1 MSAPSAAVDKPVLL
15 IVDDDPLITDTL
27 SYYLGT
33 DFQVFTVGSRPAA
46 IDWLQSQAGP
56 PPLALVDLGLPPT
69 PHRPQEGFALIS
81 ELLTRA
87 PTIRIV
93 VLSGQNDTANARH
106 ARALGAVEF
115 VAKPAIPERLRELLL
130 HLLNIGLAQTSTTE
144 LSLLGNSLAIQKLRA
159 QLKQYADS
167 PFPVL
172 IEGESGSGK
181 ELAAA
186 ALHKLSQRQ
195 RQPYLTLNCAAIAPT
210 LVEPALFGHAKGAF
224 TGATG
229 MRAGYF
235 EEAGAGTLLLDEIGE
250 LPLELQP
257 KLLRVLENGEY
268 QRVGDTQSRH
278 SQARVVAATN
288 RDLKQAVRAGSFRAD
303 LYHRLSVFTVSVP
316 PLRAL
321 GDDRLRLL
329 DHFRHQLAAQL
340 KQPPFVLA
348 PEAKALWLAYE
359 FPGNVRELRNIV
371 IRLATRF
378 PGQTVSAAVL
388 AEEFDPGEPGGAPI
402 AGSQPP
408 TLPTLP
414 IPPTSSSND
423 REALIENASNHLR
436 GSVGFDLNANLL
448 RWEDAYIEAARRL
461 ANGNISQAARLLG
474 INRTTLYNRLD
485 ALAKERADG
494 ALPPSSTAD
503 PLN

>member
-1 MSAPSAAVDKPVLL
+1 
-15 IVDDDPLITDTL
+15 
-27 SYYLGT
+27 
-33 DFQVFTVGSRPAA
+33 
-46 IDWLQSQAGP
+46 
-56 PPLALVDLGLPPT
+56 
-69 PHRPQEGFALIS
+69 
-81 ELLTRA
+81 
-87 PTIRIV
+87 
-93 VLSGQNDTANARH
+93 
-106 ARALGAVEF
+106 
-115 VAKPAIPERLRELLL
+115 
-130 HLLNIGLAQTSTTE
+130 
-144 LSLLGNSLAIQKLRA
+144 
-159 QLKQYADS
+159 
-167 PFPVL
+167 
-172 IEGESGSGK
+172 
-181 ELAAA
+181 
-186 ALHKLSQRQ
+186 
-195 RQPYLTLNCAAIAPT
+195 
-210 LVEPALFGHAKGAF
+210 
-224 TGATG
+224 
-229 MRAGYF
+229 
-235 EEAGAGTLLLDEIGE
+235 
-250 LPLELQP
+250 
-257 KLLRVLENGEY
+257 
-268 QRVGDTQSRH
+268 
-278 SQARVVAATN
+278 
-288 RDLKQAVRAGSFRAD
+288 
-303 LYHRLSVFTVSVP
+303 
-316 PLRAL
+316 
-321 GDDRLRLL
+321 
-329 DHFRHQLAAQL
+329 
-340 KQPPFVLA
+340 A